1 MGLPMTRF
9 SLLSK
14 LMRKG
19 SIYSKGLDGL
29 EEEIAKDIPR
39 HYSLYAFVLCDHND
53 MEFRSYIT
61 DNFSRLDRRTDKNL
75 LFISLVKPDSDV
87 DYTLKKYYSTEE
99 ALTALNSYPIDD
111 NLYQHALLEAFQ
123 VSIGDLPAIVLT
135 TSLQSN
141 EWYVIRVADASQCD
155 LWLTSLRGVAD
166 DIVDGLPVNLAD
178 ELNQKVSLNTGSGSW
193 YAVEGAPVCDLLAAV
208 ESAAAMLQRQNRGVE
223 AIFEEVCERLNSFAT
238 DDYEKKGAIVRLVKY
253 LQAIAQRPERRQ
265 IEWPKSC
272 CIKASSRL
280 IETDTERYLKIF
292 QNLYENS
299 YLRSMEDHTVLC
311 SLMHKIFE
319 SEINASLL
327 QLMRRQIRIPMPEFY
342 DKFFPDRKDCYVKNV
357 NLNRY
362 IKGNPKKHVSP
373 GLGNAC
379 FAFTVLSEEE
389 EFRKSLANFGISDDS
404 RNRLIDLWAR
414 ISEIR
419 NLEAH
424 CQVITDEHYHMMY
437 DAVDAIMEY
446 YLPLLYEI
454 KQELRG
460 RALLP

>member
-1 MGLPMTRF
+1 MTRF

-14 LMRKG
+14 LMRKDC
-19 SIYSKGLDGL
+19 ICSKGLDGL
-29 EEEIAKDIPR
+29 EERIAKDISKQ
-39 HYSLYAFVLCDHND
+39 YSLYAFVLCDHND

-61 DNFSRLDRRTDKNL
+61 DNFTRLDRRTDEN
-75 LFISLVKPDSDV
+75 FFFMSPVKPDSDV
-87 DYTLKKYYSTEE
+87 DYTLKKYYSAEE

-111 NLYQHALLEAFQ
+111 DLYQHALLEAFQ
-123 VSIGDLPAIVLT
+123 VSIADLPAIVLT
-135 TSLQSN
+135 PSLQSS
-141 EWYVIRVADASQCD
+141 EWYVIRIADASQCD
-155 LWLTSLRGVAD
+155 LWLTSLRGIAD
-166 DIVDGLPVNLAD
+166 DIKCGLPVNLAD
-178 ELNQKVSLNTGSGSW
+178 ELDQKVSQNTSRARW
-193 YAVEGAPVCDLLAAV
+193 YAVDGAPICDLLAAV
-208 ESAAAMLQRQNRGVE
+208 EAAAAMSQRLNKGVDV
-223 AIFEEVCERLNSFAT
+223 IFDQVCERLNCFDT
-238 DDYEKKGAIVRLVKY
+238 DDEEKKRSIIDLVKY
-253 LQAIAQRPERRQ
+253 LQAIAQKSRRNHVEEPQ
-265 IEWPKSC
+265 WCSRTKSRMIEP
-272 CIKASSRL
+272 
-280 IETDTERYLKIF
+280 DTERYIKIF
-292 QNLYENS
+292 LNLCGNS
-299 YLRSMEDHTVLC
+299 CLRSMDDHTVLC

-327 QLMRRQIRIPMPEFY
+327 QLMRRQIRIPMPDFY

-379 FAFTVLSEEE
+379 FAFTVLSEEK
-389 EFRKSLANFGISDDS
+389 EFRESLANFGISDDS
-404 RNRLIDLWAR
+404 LNRLIDLWAR

-446 YLPLLYEI
+446 YLPQLYEI